1 MDTTS
6 ALTSGPTFDQQVL
19 NMKNKRKKFN
29 PQYMLSNSS
38 SDDEG
43 GGGMNND
50 NPNDNGD
57 DNGSNKSSSDEDV
70 TNINSNSNK
79 INDHV
84 DKSSM
89 FDIPNTNFS
98 ITKGHNNNND
108 SPPPSS
114 QSGSTPAFISPSK
127 LLQTFGSLQQQQLLQ
142 QAAIAAVSSASIAPQ
157 YQQLQQNPNINLS
170 EAEAKFREYAF
181 KTMQD
186 LLSIY
191 GLSLSPNDIV
201 DALKQQHLGK
211 KSFHYPYFLNI
222 FP

>member
-1 MDTTS
+1 
-6 ALTSGPTFDQQVL
+6 
-19 NMKNKRKKFN
+19 
-29 PQYMLSNSS
+29 MLSNSS

-84 DKSSM
+84 DKS
-89 FDIPNTNFS
+89 FIPNTNFS